1 MAVSEVSG
9 KHDNMTKMDDGDT
22 PVLIIGA
29 GAAGISAA
37 RYFQQNNIPFRL
49 IEASHRVGGRA
60 YSEAFNTGGW
70 FDLGCSYLHE
80 GEINPL
86 VPFTAEA
93 GLTLGDGDRFVPENW
108 FMQQDSSGIS
118 AETLKAY
125 IAFEDSVYDRMKA
138 VAEGDDTSMAE
149 QMDWASPF
157 ASVYNHLMSGLNASD
172 VTDQSVADHLKAG
185 GGKDYPVIGGLGRLV
200 SYLAADIPVE
210 LNCTAERIDWGGET
224 IRVETNKGVIT
235 AARVIITVSAGILQS
250 GKISFSPALPDDMT
264 AALNMLRCGTLNKIG
279 VALDRDA
286 AADLADGWHV
296 NFPAGDDASD
306 DRIATVD
313 VIGGTHPQAVV
324 FAGGS
329 FGEYLEKQG
338 MAAMYDYAETCL
350 VDLFGGSVR
359 GAIRDMIA
367 TAWRDD
373 PLTLGAYSYALPHG
387 SSAREKLAEPLAGKI
402 FLAGEAISRQHY
414 GTCHGAYISGLRAAR
429 ASAA

>member
-1 MAVSEVSG
+1 
-9 KHDNMTKMDDGDT
+9 
-22 PVLIIGA
+22 
-29 GAAGISAA
+29 
-37 RYFQQNNIPFRL
+37 
-49 IEASHRVGGRA
+49 
-60 YSEAFNTGGW
+60 
-70 FDLGCSYLHE
+70 
-80 GEINPL
+80 
-86 VPFTAEA
+86 
-93 GLTLGDGDRFVPENW
+93 
-108 FMQQDSSGIS
+108 MQQDSSGIS

-210 LNCTAERIDWGGET
+210 LNCTAERIDWDRGPV
-224 IRVETNKGVIT
+224 RVETNKGVIT

-387 SSAREKLAEPLAGKI
+387 SSARETLAEPLAGKI